1 MQLAQNLAAAAPWQR
16 LVQPAP
22 SAADPLQQARTLL
35 EAIMADREAIAALP
49 LVRTPLRYERN
60 FLFGDETM
68 SVWAMTWAAGS
79 ATSIHDHHC
88 SCCFG
93 IISGE
98 LTERRFENVEADRV
112 VQTFER
118 IRGPGFI
125 ACMMPTGPNIHQML
139 NVSAEEA
146 LSIHVY
152 GFDRTRH
159 ASSVATTSRSRLP
172 RPASERFGAAFD
184 QSLDRRLRRC
194 ESLSVPGDLRA
205 AAGSSG
211 RCGIDPLAPYQQ
223 SDCNHAG
230 RRRDGKKERR

>member
-16 LVQPAP
+16 LVQPP
-22 SAADPLQQARTLL
+22 LSAADPLEHARALL

-49 LVRTPLRYERN
+49 LVRTALRYERN

-68 SVWAMTWAAGS
+68 SVWAMTWAPGS
-79 ATSIHDHHC
+79 ATAIHDHHC

-93 IISGE
+93 ILSGE
-98 LTERRFENVEADRV
+98 LAERRFQHVEADRV

-125 ACMMPTGPNIHQML
+125 ACMLPTGPNIHQML

-146 LSIHVY
+146 LSVHVY

-159 ASSVATTSRSRLP
+159 ASSVDREYRP
-172 RPASERFGAAFD
+172 RNA
-184 QSLDRRLRRC
+184 
-194 ESLSVPGDLRA
+194 
-205 AAGSSG
+205 
-211 RCGIDPLAPYQQ
+211 
-223 SDCNHAG
+223 
-230 RRRDGKKERR
+230 